1 MSKLLLLLLLIKKCD
16 MFYLI
21 MLRGLSLLWHN
32 WIFGGELIQQSSKVR
47 GSFIVVSNSA
57 NEIIINKALRSFIKK
72 RSIPINV
79 IIVLP
84 L

>member
-16 MFYLI
+16 IFYLI

-47 GSFIVVSNSA
+47 GSVIVVSNSA
-57 NEIIINKALRSFIKK
+57 NEIIIYKAFLCFGLS
-72 RSIPINV
+72 
-79 IIVLP
+79 
-84 L
+84 